1 MKKKR
6 YYILLTVIL
15 VIFASIFTMQTVFAK
30 ENTSYKGLW
39 DEDAGAYLITDTNDL
54 KIFRNSLSEYDYA
67 GKKVLLTQNIDIKK
81 DDDIG
86 TVVGTTF
93 NGYFNGQGYTISGYR
108 DASSGLFYTIGVDS
122 VVTKLNLDVDVELTQ
137 NPSCGGYAPM
147 AYVLGGKVAYCSVT
161 GKIHASSEMSGFDI
175 CGFVNMFGGDIND
188 FDYYMQILMGE
199 IPYPDFMMHD
209 CLVAVDINI
218 DKAASTCH
226 VDGIGLALLYDTEVY
241 QPRIYNILVKNQYF
255 ISDGIEG
262 ELYKT
267 VDSEKDNFCKKGSII
282 YTLDGS
288 SISSSITQ
296 KSAELSTE
304 CTGKELKQKSTY
316 ADAGWDF
323 NKIWNIDTE
332 GYHDKIYLDT
342 NQAPEGVETF
352 IDDIGPYYY
361 DSELKFVN
369 NGYPYIRS
377 DVLEPVFGDV
387 ERRMVTVS
395 AVYPDITIGYYSPA
409 VVKPEITITGIE
421 GVEADQL
428 KDFIDKYK
436 LEVSCDEYTQYLASG
451 KTIGNL
457 SDLSK
462 AKLTYQTNTEYVFNI
477 DFNKS
482 TVTSGKL
489 SVKPNQYKNIDTL
502 KKAEAFL
509 ALGEK
514 GEKESL
520 ENITDET
527 NVIKNSYCWTV
538 INIARYD
545 KLKDD
550 SEIQDLLDKWFEAEK
565 RSFKEMYAENKDMT
579 QELTTTWQREL
590 IAITAAGFDPA
601 DIKEYTK
608 GTYGEDD
615 PGFDLVQ
622 AVVNEVG
629 KEGAH
634 MHVPFWLIGL
644 DSGDYATS
652 SDYQTDVNNRVQK
665 VYKLMNMGVF
675 GAADGIGMDYVGMYT
690 QGLAKYIN
698 PKEGTIYYDV
708 AQKVNEMLKADG
720 KDYTIAQ
727 KAEKTAQIA
736 AMKEYQCPLGGWIT
750 YGNYNPA
757 TTAQAVVMLSCM
769 GIDAFS
775 EELTTEAGYN
785 MLDSFIQAG
794 CNLDENGLPVSI
806 KDTYEMTM
814 NKSFYS
820 TQAIYAIISWYRLM
834 NNQTALYDCTN
845 VVGVPQVEKMI
856 SNLPTEITLNDE
868 KAIETAKAAY
878 DALTKGQK
886 KYVDNASVLEE
897 ASKKLAE
904 LKKAEEPTNPTQP
917 TKPVALKAATVKA
930 TATSY
935 NQVKLT
941 WKKVDGAESY
951 KIYRS
956 TSKASGYKNVETVKT
971 LTWTDSKLTTGKT
984 YYYKVEATAKNATSS
999 TSKVVS
1005 AKPVLTVPSSTKA
1018 VSSSYNK
1025 VTVTWKKV
1033 AGVTGYKVY
1042 RATSKNGSYKK
1053 VATVKTLKWTDSKL
1067 KTGKTYYYKVRAYN
1081 KTANSGYS
1089 KVVKAKPVPAKTS
1102 LSSVKNAKG
1111 KKATLTWKKVAGA
1124 TGYKVYRTTKKNGS
1138 YKSLKTVKNVKTW
1151 TDSNLKKNK
1160 TYYYKVRAY
1169 KTVDGSKVYGAYS
1182 DVKSVTVK

>member
-1 MKKKR
+1 MKKIKFCLG
-6 YYILLTVIL
+6 IVIFCLLTFLIPQRTL
-15 VIFASIFTMQTVFAK
+15 AK
-30 ENTSYKGLW
+30 SPSYQSLW
-39 DEDAGAYLITDTNDL
+39 DEESNAYLISSVEEL
-54 KIFRNSLSEYDYA
+54 KIFRDSLAEYDYA
-67 GKKVLLTQNIDIKK
+67 NKTILLMKDIDIKE

-86 TVVGTTF
+86 TVETEWEVNSGSVF
-93 NGYFNGQGYTISGYR
+93 EGYFNGQGHKISGFYDNKAGLFNNIGKDGIITKLILDVNVTIPNGGRYSPLANLVGGKIIYCGVEGSIHETVPENATDAASVSGFIHVVDAVTYNTDSLHAPLISDSYTIVNIDIDNYLKKVSGIYNMFTS
-108 DASSGLFYTIGVDS
+108 A
-122 VVTKLNLDVDVELTQ
+122 
-137 NPSCGGYAPM
+137 
-147 AYVLGGKVAYCSVT
+147 SVT
-161 GKIHASSEMSGFDI
+161 ANTVGNYLKNIYIGGTYKYATSNSKKCTYMYWALTENYYSKETVFANTTFLGDSSTWRMSGTSR
-175 CGFVNMFGGDIND
+175 VN
-188 FDYYMQILMGE
+188 
-199 IPYPDFMMHD
+199 
-209 CLVAVDINI
+209 
-218 DKAASTCH
+218 
-226 VDGIGLALLYDTEVY
+226 LLTDD
-241 QPRIYNILVKNQYF
+241 QA
-255 ISDGIEG
+255 
-262 ELYKT
+262 
-267 VDSEKDNFCKKGSII
+267 KD
-282 YTLDGS
+282 
-288 SISSSITQ
+288 
-296 KSAELSTE
+296 
-304 CTGKELKQKSTY
+304 KSTY
-316 ADAGWDF
+316 TNAGWDF
-323 NKIWNIDTE
+323 NKVWNIDTE

-377 DVLEPVFGDV
+377 DVLPPVAGNM

-395 AVYPDITIGYYSPA
+395 AVYPDVQIGYYEPA
-409 VVKPEITITGIE
+409 TIKPEITITGIE

-428 KDFIDKYK
+428 KDFINQYK
-436 LEVSCDEYTQYLASG
+436 LETSCNEQTQYLISG
-451 KTIGNL
+451 KSVGSL
-457 SDLSK
+457 SDLK
-462 AKLTYQTNTEYVFNI
+462 DNVKLTYETNDKYVFNI
-477 DFNKS
+477 DFDNS
-482 TVTSGKL
+482 TVTPGKL
-489 SVKPNQYKNIDTL
+489 SAKPNQYKNVDTL

-538 INIARYD
+538 IDIARYD

-675 GAADGIGMDYVGMYT
+675 GAADSIGMDYVGMYT

-736 AMKEYQCPLGGWIT
+736 AMKEHQCPLGGWIT

-775 EELTTEAGYN
+775 EELTTEAGYS

-834 NNQTALYDCTN
+834 NNQTALYDCTD

-917 TKPVALKAATVKA
+917 TKPTKPVALKAATVKA

-935 NQVKLT
+935 DKVKLT

-956 TSKASGYKNVETVKT
+956 TSKSSGYKNVKTVKT

-1005 AKPVLTVPSSTKA
+1005 AKPVLTVPNSIKA
-1018 VSSSYNK
+1018 TSSSYNK

-1033 AGVTGYKVY
+1033 DGATGYKVY
-1042 RATSKNGSYKK
+1042 RAT
-1053 VATVKTLKWTDSKL
+1053 
-1067 KTGKTYYYKVRAYN
+1067 
-1081 KTANSGYS
+1081 
-1089 KVVKAKPVPAKTS
+1089 
-1102 LSSVKNAKG
+1102 
-1111 KKATLTWKKVAGA
+1111 
-1124 TGYKVYRTTKKNGS
+1124 KKNGN
-1138 YKSLKTVKNVKTW
+1138 YKSVKTVKNVKTW

-1160 TYYYKVRAY
+1160 IYYYKVRAY

>member
-1 MKKKR
+1 MKKIFQSLGFSIIFFL
-6 YYILLTVIL
+6 ILLIL
-15 VIFASIFTMQTVFAK
+15 MPYKILAATP
-30 ENTSYKGLW
+30 SYQSLW
-39 DEDAGAYLITDTNDL
+39 DEKSNAYLISSVEEL
-54 KIFRNSLSEYDYA
+54 KIFRNSLAEHDYA
-67 GKKVLLTQNIDIKK
+67 GETILLTQDIDIKK

-86 TVVGTTF
+86 MVTTEWNINSGSIF
-93 NGYFNGQGYTISGYR
+93 EGYFNGQGHKISGFY
-108 DASSGLFYTIGVDS
+108 DNKAGLFNNIGKDGVI
-122 VVTKLNLDVDVELTQ
+122 TKLTLDVDVAVEGT
-137 NPSCGGYAPM
+137 GYAPL
-147 AYVLGGKVAYCSVT
+147 ANIVGGKIQYCGVEGAIALTIPKDSTSSGGVTAFIYKLNAKVYSENKYPPYVADSYT
-161 GKIHASSEMSGFDI
+161 
-175 CGFVNMFGGDIND
+175 N
-188 FDYYMQILMGE
+188 
-199 IPYPDFMMHD
+199 
-209 CLVAVDINI
+209 VDIKMDNYSNYPADISAFFTRTTNTKLKVPYAKNLYAGGTYTYNCLSENKSKANI
-218 DKAASTCH
+218 WCAYITHTYVVGGTIMHNLTINGDCDLIKM
-226 VDGIGLALLYDTEVY
+226 
-241 QPRIYNILVKNQYF
+241 
-255 ISDGIEG
+255 EG
-262 ELYKT
+262 EDVVLT
-267 VDSEKDNFCKKGSII
+267 DEQAKDKSI
-282 YTLDGS
+282 YT
-288 SISSSITQ
+288 
-296 KSAELSTE
+296 
-304 CTGKELKQKSTY
+304 
-316 ADAGWDF
+316 DAGWDF
-323 NKIWNIDTE
+323 DNVWNIDTE
-332 GYHDKIYLDT
+332 GYHDKIYLED
-342 NQAPEGVETF
+342 NKAPEGVETF
-352 IDDIGPYYY
+352 FDDIGPYYY

-520 ENITDET
+520 EKITDET

-834 NNQTALYDCTN
+834 NNQTALYNCTD

-935 NQVKLT
+935 DKVKLT

-956 TSKASGYKNVETVKT
+956 TSKSSGYKNVKTVKT

-1005 AKPVLTVPSSTKA
+1005 AKPALTVPSSVKA
-1018 VSSSYNK
+1018 TSSSYNK

-1138 YKSLKTVKNVKTW
+1138 YKSVKTVKNVKTW